1 MKLVCGGGG
10 NDDDDGSDAVE
21 GFCRHHDTSW
31 GSFSIVSFRAKKFFF
46 VLLLPLGGVFVIF
59 LIGNYQGSALKTTVS
74 RSCDASLPKLN
85 VPHESFAKN
94 AHFPLKRT
102 SVACNN
108 NHFFVFKMFPEFILE
123 KSSNCRFV
131 VSS

>member
-1 MKLVCGGGG
+1 M
-10 NDDDDGSDAVE
+10 
-21 GFCRHHDTSW
+21 
-31 GSFSIVSFRAKKFFF
+31 
-46 VLLLPLGGVFVIF
+46 IF

-85 VPHESFAKN
+85 VPHESVAKN

-131 VSS
+131 VSSRATMTTVDFFRTDFFSRGEKNVFLVKRSGNN